1 MDFRPIVAPSIREL
15 FIKQVEG
22 AILSGQLKPGD
33 RLPTE
38 RELADTMHIS
48 KTVVHEG
55 LRELHRLGFLDIASR
70 RGVTVADYAQ
80 TGSLETLMAIM
91 DYHGGLP
98 DEKTARS
105 ILRLRYYLEAPALRD
120 LAASHTAADLD
131 TLRALQRQA
140 EEAPDTAALA
150 QALFRYHRGVTFLSG
165 NTITPLLFNAF
176 MQAHGDVTSPVI
188 NMFIGGIVKIAVNYV
203 LVGIPEINIVGA
215 PVGTLVCYVVITVL
229 NYFALRRCVKGNLP
243 IFRNLIRPLIAS
255 AIMGAGTFM
264 VYRVLRTLL
273 PSGRLACLAALLF
286 AVCLYLILAV
296 ALRCITYEDCML
308 LPKGEK
314 IAKILRIREKN

>member
-15 FIKQVEG
+15 FIQQVEG

-120 LAASHTAADLD
+120 LAASHTPADLD
-131 TLRALQRQA
+131 TLRALQ
-140 EEAPDTAALA
+140 PP
-150 QALFRYHRGVTFLSG
+150 
-165 NTITPLLFNAF
+165 TP
-176 MQAHGDVTSPVI
+176 
-188 NMFIGGIVKIAVNYV
+188 
-203 LVGIPEINIVGA
+203 
-215 PVGTLVCYVVITVL
+215 
-229 NYFALRRCVKGNLP
+229 
-243 IFRNLIRPLIAS
+243 
-255 AIMGAGTFM
+255 
-264 VYRVLRTLL
+264 
-273 PSGRLACLAALLF
+273 PS
-286 AVCLYLILAV
+286 
-296 ALRCITYEDCML
+296 
-308 LPKGEK
+308 
-314 IAKILRIREKN
+314 

>member
-15 FIKQVEG
+15 FIQQVEG

-120 LAASHTAADLD
+120 LATPPPIWTPS
-131 TLRALQRQA
+131 
-140 EEAPDTAALA
+140 APSSA
-150 QALFRYHRGVTFLSG
+150 RRRRPR
-165 NTITPLLFNAF
+165 TP
-176 MQAHGDVTSPVI
+176 P
-188 NMFIGGIVKIAVNYV
+188 
-203 LVGIPEINIVGA
+203 PW
-215 PVGTLVCYVVITVL
+215 P
-229 NYFALRRCVKGNLP
+229 
-243 IFRNLIRPLIAS
+243 RPCS
-255 AIMGAGTFM
+255 AITGG
-264 VYRVLRTLL
+264 
-273 PSGRLACLAALLF
+273 
-286 AVCLYLILAV
+286 
-296 ALRCITYEDCML
+296 
-308 LPKGEK
+308 
-314 IAKILRIREKN
+314 

>member
-15 FIKQVEG
+15 FIQQVEG

-150 QALFRYHRGVTFLSG
+150 QALFRYHVFKRQHHHAPAVQRLHAGEPGVLVRLYPVRGPGGEPAGAGPV
-165 NTITPLLFNAF
+165 
-176 MQAHGDVTSPVI
+176 HGPHRRRT
-188 NMFIGGIVKIAVNYV
+188 GGPGRPAAGRRPAALCDHAVNSHFV
-203 LVGIPEINIVGA
+203 QNIR
-215 PVGTLVCYVVITVL
+215 LFL
-229 NYFALRRCVKGNLP
+229 WKSHR
-243 IFRNLIRPLIAS
+243 FRSDNS
-255 AIMGAGTFM
+255 AI
-264 VYRVLRTLL
+264 
-273 PSGRLACLAALLF
+273 CQ
-286 AVCLYLILAV
+286 LYSPPGV
-296 ALRCITYEDCML
+296 V
-308 LPKGEK
+308 
-314 IAKILRIREKN
+314 

>member
-15 FIKQVEG
+15 FIQQVEG

-120 LAASHTAADLD
+120 LAASHTPADLD

-150 QALFRYHRGVTFLSG
+150 QSLFRYHRGDVFKRQHHHPPAVQRLHAG
-165 NTITPLLFNAF
+165 EPGVLVRLYPVCGPGGKPAYPGPV
-176 MQAHGDVTSPVI
+176 HGPHRRRT
-188 NMFIGGIVKIAVNYV
+188 GGPGRPAAGRRPAAVCDHAVNSHFV
-203 LVGIPEINIVGA
+203 QNIR
-215 PVGTLVCYVVITVL
+215 LFL
-229 NYFALRRCVKGNLP
+229 WKRHR
-243 IFRNLIRPLIAS
+243 FRSDNS
-255 AIMGAGTFM
+255 AICQLCSPPG
-264 VYRVLRTLL
+264 VV
-273 PSGRLACLAALLF
+273 
-286 AVCLYLILAV
+286 
-296 ALRCITYEDCML
+296 
-308 LPKGEK
+308 
-314 IAKILRIREKN
+314 

>member
-15 FIKQVEG
+15 FIQQLEG

-80 TGSLETLMAIM
+80 TGSLETLTAIM

-120 LAASHTAADLD
+120 LAASHTPGDLEA
-131 TLRALQRQA
+131 LRELLRQA
-140 EEAPDTAALA
+140 QTAPEEELPE
-150 QALFRYHRGVTFLSG
+150 ALFRYHRGVVFLGG

-176 MQAHGDVTSPVI
+176 
-188 NMFIGGIVKIAVNYV
+188 KKVNLEFWSGYIRS
-203 LVGIPEINIVGA
+203 VGREE
-215 PVGTLVCYVVITVL
+215 
-229 NYFALRRCVKGNLP
+229 
-243 IFRNLIRPLIAS
+243 S
-255 AIMGAGTFM
+255 
-264 VYRVLRTLL
+264 LRTLARFTDL
-273 PSGRLACLAALLF
+273 IAAGQGDEAARLLGQSLEQFETTL
-286 AVCLYLILAV
+286 
-296 ALRCITYEDCML
+296 
-308 LPKGEK
+308 
-314 IAKILRIREKN
+314 

>member
-15 FIKQVEG
+15 FIQQLEG

-80 TGSLETLMAIM
+80 TGSLETLTAIM

-105 ILRLRYYLEAPALRD
+105 ILRLRY
-120 LAASHTAADLD
+120 
-131 TLRALQRQA
+131 
-140 EEAPDTAALA
+140 
-150 QALFRYHRGVTFLSG
+150 LS
-165 NTITPLLFNAF
+165 
-176 MQAHGDVTSPVI
+176 
-188 NMFIGGIVKIAVNYV
+188 
-203 LVGIPEINIVGA
+203 
-215 PVGTLVCYVVITVL
+215 
-229 NYFALRRCVKGNLP
+229 
-243 IFRNLIRPLIAS
+243 LIHI
-255 AIMGAGTFM
+255 
-264 VYRVLRTLL
+264 
-273 PSGRLACLAALLF
+273 
-286 AVCLYLILAV
+286 
-296 ALRCITYEDCML
+296 
-308 LPKGEK
+308 
-314 IAKILRIREKN
+314 

>member
-15 FIKQVEG
+15 FIQQVEG

-120 LAASHTAADLD
+120 LAASHTP
-131 TLRALQRQA
+131 RRSGHPPRPP
-140 EEAPDTAALA
+140 APGGGGPG
-150 QALFRYHRGVTFLSG
+150 HRRPGPGPVPLSPG
-165 NTITPLLFNAF
+165 
-176 MQAHGDVTSPVI
+176 GDVFKRQHHHPPAVQRLHAGEPGVLVRLYPVCGP
-188 NMFIGGIVKIAVNYV
+188 GGKPAYPGPVHGPHRRRTGGPGRPAAGRRPAAVCDHAVNSHFV
-203 LVGIPEINIVGA
+203 QNIR
-215 PVGTLVCYVVITVL
+215 LFL
-229 NYFALRRCVKGNLP
+229 WKRHR
-243 IFRNLIRPLIAS
+243 FRSDNS
-255 AIMGAGTFM
+255 AICQLCSPPG
-264 VYRVLRTLL
+264 VV
-273 PSGRLACLAALLF
+273 
-286 AVCLYLILAV
+286 
-296 ALRCITYEDCML
+296 
-308 LPKGEK
+308 
-314 IAKILRIREKN
+314 

>member
-15 FIKQVEG
+15 FIQQLEG

-91 DYHGGLP
+91 DYHGSLP

-140 EEAPDTAALA
+140 DEAPDTAALA

-176 MQAHGDVTSPVI
+176 
-188 NMFIGGIVKIAVNYV
+188 KKVNLEFWSGYIRS
-203 LVGIPEINIVGA
+203 VGREE
-215 PVGTLVCYVVITVL
+215 
-229 NYFALRRCVKGNLP
+229 
-243 IFRNLIRPLIAS
+243 S
-255 AIMGAGTFM
+255 
-264 VYRVLRTLL
+264 LRTLARFTEL
-273 PSGRLACLAALLF
+273 IAAGEGDRAARLLDDG
-286 AVCLYLILAV
+286 
-296 ALRCITYEDCML
+296 LRRFVTTL
-308 LPKGEK
+308 
-314 IAKILRIREKN
+314 

>member
-15 FIKQVEG
+15 FIQQVEG

-120 LAASHTAADLD
+120 LAAWYKA
-131 TLRALQRQA
+131 RF
-140 EEAPDTAALA
+140 P
-150 QALFRYHRGVTFLSG
+150 
-165 NTITPLLFNAF
+165 IPF
-176 MQAHGDVTSPVI
+176 MQA
-188 NMFIGGIVKIAVNYV
+188 N
-203 LVGIPEINIVGA
+203 LEVGSGYIRSVG
-215 PVGTLVCYVVITVL
+215 
-229 NYFALRRCVKGNLP
+229 REE
-243 IFRNLIRPLIAS
+243 S
-255 AIMGAGTFM
+255 
-264 VYRVLRTLL
+264 LRTLA
-273 PSGRLACLAALLF
+273 RFTDRIAAGQGDRAAQLLDDG
-286 AVCLYLILAV
+286 
-296 ALRCITYEDCML
+296 LRRFVTTL
-308 LPKGEK
+308 
-314 IAKILRIREKN
+314 

>member
-15 FIKQVEG
+15 FIQQVEG

-150 QALFRYHRGVTFLSG
+150 QALFRYHRG
-165 NTITPLLFNAF
+165 
-176 MQAHGDVTSPVI
+176 GDVFKRQHHHPPAVQRLHAGEPGVLVRLYPVRGP
-188 NMFIGGIVKIAVNYV
+188 GGEPAYPGPVHGPHRRRRGGPGRPAAGRRPAAVCDHAVNSHFV
-203 LVGIPEINIVGA
+203 QNIR
-215 PVGTLVCYVVITVL
+215 LFL
-229 NYFALRRCVKGNLP
+229 WKSHR
-243 IFRNLIRPLIAS
+243 FRSENS
-255 AIMGAGTFM
+255 AICQLCSPPG
-264 VYRVLRTLL
+264 VV
-273 PSGRLACLAALLF
+273 
-286 AVCLYLILAV
+286 
-296 ALRCITYEDCML
+296 
-308 LPKGEK
+308 
-314 IAKILRIREKN
+314 

>member
-15 FIKQVEG
+15 FIQQVEG

-120 LAASHTAADLD
+120 LAASHTPADLD

-165 NTITPLLFNAF
+165 NTIPPAVQRLHAGEPGVLVRLYPVCGPGGKPAYPGPV
-176 MQAHGDVTSPVI
+176 HGPHRRRT
-188 NMFIGGIVKIAVNYV
+188 GGPGRPAAGRRPAAVCDHAVNSHFV
-203 LVGIPEINIVGA
+203 QNIR
-215 PVGTLVCYVVITVL
+215 LFL
-229 NYFALRRCVKGNLP
+229 WKRHR
-243 IFRNLIRPLIAS
+243 FRSDNS
-255 AIMGAGTFM
+255 AICQLCSPPG
-264 VYRVLRTLL
+264 VV
-273 PSGRLACLAALLF
+273 
-286 AVCLYLILAV
+286 
-296 ALRCITYEDCML
+296 
-308 LPKGEK
+308 
-314 IAKILRIREKN
+314 

>member
-15 FIKQVEG
+15 FIQQVEG

-131 TLRALQRQA
+131 TLRALQR
-140 EEAPDTAALA
+140 
-150 QALFRYHRGVTFLSG
+150 LFRYHRGVTFLSG

-176 MQAHGDVTSPVI
+176 MQ
-188 NMFIGGIVKIAVNYV
+188 VNLEFWSGYIRS
-203 LVGIPEINIVGA
+203 VGREE
-215 PVGTLVCYVVITVL
+215 
-229 NYFALRRCVKGNLP
+229 
-243 IFRNLIRPLIAS
+243 S
-255 AIMGAGTFM
+255 
-264 VYRVLRTLL
+264 LRTLARFTDL
-273 PSGRLACLAALLF
+273 IAAGQGDRAAQLLDDG
-286 AVCLYLILAV
+286 
-296 ALRCITYEDCML
+296 LRRFVTTL
-308 LPKGEK
+308 
-314 IAKILRIREKN
+314 

>member
-15 FIKQVEG
+15 FIQQVEG

-105 ILRLRYYLEAPALRD
+105 ILRLRYYLEAPAGPGRVPHRRRSGHPPRP
-120 LAASHTAADLD
+120 AAPGGGGPGHRRPGPGPVPLSPGGDVFKRQHHHAPAVQRLHAGEPGVLVRLYPVRGPGGEPAGAGPVHGPHRRRTGGPGRPAAG
-131 TLRALQRQA
+131 RR
-140 EEAPDTAALA
+140 PAALCD
-150 QALFRYHRGVTFLSG
+150 H
-165 NTITPLLFNAF
+165 
-176 MQAHGDVTSPVI
+176 
-188 NMFIGGIVKIAVNYV
+188 AVNSHFV
-203 LVGIPEINIVGA
+203 QNIR
-215 PVGTLVCYVVITVL
+215 LFL
-229 NYFALRRCVKGNLP
+229 WKSHR
-243 IFRNLIRPLIAS
+243 FRSDNS
-255 AIMGAGTFM
+255 AI
-264 VYRVLRTLL
+264 
-273 PSGRLACLAALLF
+273 CQ
-286 AVCLYLILAV
+286 LYSPPGV
-296 ALRCITYEDCML
+296 V
-308 LPKGEK
+308 
-314 IAKILRIREKN
+314 

>member
-15 FIKQVEG
+15 FIQQLEG

-80 TGSLETLMAIM
+80 TGSLETLTAIM

-120 LAASHTAADLD
+120 LAAGHPRGPGVAAGAAAAGPDGSGGGAAGGPVPVSPGCGVPE
-131 TLRALQRQA
+131 RQHHHAPAVQR
-140 EEAPDTAALA
+140 L
-150 QALFRYHRGVTFLSG
+150 
-165 NTITPLLFNAF
+165 
-176 MQAHGDVTSPVI
+176 
-188 NMFIGGIVKIAVNYV
+188 
-203 LVGIPEINIVGA
+203 
-215 PVGTLVCYVVITVL
+215 
-229 NYFALRRCVKGNLP
+229 
-243 IFRNLIRPLIAS
+243 
-255 AIMGAGTFM
+255 
-264 VYRVLRTLL
+264 
-273 PSGRLACLAALLF
+273 
-286 AVCLYLILAV
+286 
-296 ALRCITYEDCML
+296 
-308 LPKGEK
+308 
-314 IAKILRIREKN
+314 

>member
-1 MDFRPIVAPSIREL
+1 MAFREIVAPTVKEL
-15 FIKQVEG
+15 FIQQLEG
-22 AILSGQLKPGD
+22 MILSGELRLGD

-38 RELADTMHIS
+38 RELADEMKIS

-120 LAASHTAADLD
+120 LAASHTPADLD

-176 MQAHGDVTSPVI
+176 MQ
-188 NMFIGGIVKIAVNYV
+188 VNLEFWSGYIRS
-203 LVGIPEINIVGA
+203 VGREE
-215 PVGTLVCYVVITVL
+215 
-229 NYFALRRCVKGNLP
+229 
-243 IFRNLIRPLIAS
+243 S
-255 AIMGAGTFM
+255 
-264 VYRVLRTLL
+264 LRTLARFTDL
-273 PSGRLACLAALLF
+273 IAAGQGDRAAQLLDDG
-286 AVCLYLILAV
+286 
-296 ALRCITYEDCML
+296 LRRFVTTL
-308 LPKGEK
+308 
-314 IAKILRIREKN
+314 

>member
-15 FIKQVEG
+15 FIQQLEG

-80 TGSLETLMAIM
+80 TGSLETLTAIM

-120 LAASHTAADLD
+120 LAASHTPGDLEA
-131 TLRALQRQA
+131 LRELLRQA
-140 EEAPDTAALA
+140 QTAPEEELPE
-150 QALFRYHRGVTFLSG
+150 ALFRYHRGVVFLGG

-176 MQAHGDVTSPVI
+176 
-188 NMFIGGIVKIAVNYV
+188 KKVN
-203 LVGIPEINIVGA
+203 LEFW
-215 PVGTLVCYVVITVL
+215 LS
-229 NYFALRRCVKGNLP
+229 
-243 IFRNLIRPLIAS
+243 LIHI
-255 AIMGAGTFM
+255 
-264 VYRVLRTLL
+264 
-273 PSGRLACLAALLF
+273 
-286 AVCLYLILAV
+286 
-296 ALRCITYEDCML
+296 
-308 LPKGEK
+308 
-314 IAKILRIREKN
+314 